1 MLLSNGVTCMSG
13 IPEEEERDD
22 GTVEILVEIMAE
34 KYSSR

>member
-13 IPEEEERDD
+13 IPEEERDD